1 MLDILWGMMLL
12 IGILYGAATGNMS
25 KVTDA
30 ALSSAKEA
38 VSLCIAMAGIVAM
51 WVGVMEIARASG
63 LVERMTKA
71 MKPLLRFL
79 FPKFLRN
86 IRQWNLFPQI

>member
-30 ALSSAKEA
+30 ARSSAKGE

-51 WVGVMEIARASG
+51 WVGEMEIDRASG
-63 LVERMTKA
+63 FVERMTKT
-71 MKPLLRFL
+71 MKPLLPIL
-79 FPKFLRN
+79 FHQRLL
-86 IRQWNLFPQI
+86 ILAEDQIC

>member
-38 VSLCIAMAGIVAM
+38 VSLCIAMAGIVLWRLPELPDWWSA
-51 WVGVMEIARASG
+51 
-63 LVERMTKA
+63 
-71 MKPLLRFL
+71 
-79 FPKFLRN
+79 
-86 IRQWNLFPQI
+86 